1 MRKELVLIMLAA
13 LGAGCKMPQYVSG
26 GEKEGVAVSYAW
38 NHRDGKPSEL
48 LLKLKNNSNGTK
60 RVHVGIDLS
69 YQAFTV
75 EQLSADTCI
84 PAGRTFTGK
93 MNGIYF
99 VPQHLTAEQA
109 ASADTRVQLSQFDVE
124 PTERC
129 P

>member
-1 MRKELVLIMLAA
+1 MKKGFALIMLAA
-13 LGAGCKMPQYVSG
+13 LGAGCKMPQYVAG
-26 GEKEGVAVSYAW
+26 GEKEGVTVSYAW
-38 NHRDGKPSEL
+38 SHHEGKPSEL
-48 LLKLKNNSNGTK
+48 LLKLKNNSTGAK
-60 RVHVGIDLS
+60 QVHVGLDLFHQS
-69 YQAFTV
+69 FTV

-109 ASADTRVQLSQFDVE
+109 ASADTQVQLSKFDVE